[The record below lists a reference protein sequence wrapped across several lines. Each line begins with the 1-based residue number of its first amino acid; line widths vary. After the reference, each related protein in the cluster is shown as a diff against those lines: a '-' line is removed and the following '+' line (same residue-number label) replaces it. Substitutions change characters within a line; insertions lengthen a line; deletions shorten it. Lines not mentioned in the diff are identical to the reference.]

1 MWEGANPKTDDS
13 TDKLRESNNDKLGSK
28 IQNTFAN
35 VIYELSLKAVVG
47 LGTSVILRHRL

>member
-1 MWEGANPKTDDS
+1 MWEGANPKTYDS
-13 TDKLRESNNDKLGSK
+13 TDKLRESNDDKLGSK